1 MPIASDK
8 VASLPSSAVVVIP
21 CLNEEGY
28 IQGVIDH
35 FAAESR
41 AHGSKDRRCGWWK
54 HGSNNN
60 NS

>member
-35 FAAESR
+35 FAAEFSAR
-41 AHGSKDRRCGWWK
+41 FERSSLRMVEARIER
-54 HGSNNN
+54 
-60 NS
+60 